1 MPGVPAAWIARAQG
15 VSHVVGMWRGDAGE
29 ASRRRSK
36 SAEQRATKVTPP
48 QRRMSGG
55 GPRPPGS
62 GAYHPGA
69 WRDLHGVARQILAAA
84 PEQEVVRI
92 NLQHPTSLFSPS
104 QSSAEAFFQWRRG
117 WSEVSSRL
125 SPASEHQDLGLAVGS
140 WMAGSGRAFAT
151 SGGAARAGRAEEQL

>member
-1 MPGVPAAWIARAQG
+1 MPAAWIARAQG
-15 VSHVVGMWRGDAGE
+15 VSHVVGMWRGDQAGE

-55 GPRPPGS
+55 GPRRPGS

-104 QSSAEAFFQWRRG
+104 QSSAEAFFSVAAWLFRG
-117 WSEVSSRL
+117 VVT
-125 SPASEHQDLGLAVGS
+125 ALACFGAPGPGVGS
-140 WMAGSGRAFAT
+140 GVVDGRKRPCLRNKRRRCA
-151 SGGAARAGRAEEQL
+151 SWPS